1 MAPRSPNHVHV
12 GRDFRDGVGKIIKAT
27 EEMLFLCRPFMCLH
41 VILVLRCWRL
51 VRAYPPPFYGC
62 VHYPRWDA
70 SKGPFHCRSSAAS
83 LSGGRRRSFTQ
94 TRTGRAN
101 NPLRVARVTAHA
113 RLLDGGCEQ
122 KKKCER
128 RFPCGVGK
136 DAAVAAQQTIHK
148 RCSCRIS
155 ERQRKWVF
163 RVTESVTQSVWAT
176 IESLLNWMLPSDH
189 SGRGNAAEIAVT
201 Q

>member
-1 MAPRSPNHVHV
+1 
-12 GRDFRDGVGKIIKAT
+12 
-27 EEMLFLCRPFMCLH
+27 MLFLCRPFMCLH

-51 VRAYPPPFYGC
+51 VRAYPPPFYVC
-62 VHYPRWDA
+62 VHYPRWDT

-136 DAAVAAQQTIHK
+136 DAAVAAQQMIHK

-189 SGRGNAAEIAVT
+189 SGRGNAAEIAVA